1 MENKEQDLDLD
12 IDEDNKN
19 IKYINNNTNEKPI
32 YKLDFNFDI
41 LNEPLPD
48 FTKSKKKQNGILNMN
63 NNITYKRRYNEIND
77 NSYSIRTKAIPKFS

>member
-19 IKYINNNTNEKPI
+19 IKYINNNTNEKTI

-48 FTKSKKKQNGILNMN
+48 FTKSKKKENGILNMN

>member
-19 IKYINNNTNEKPI
+19 IKYINNNTNEKTI

-48 FTKSKKKQNGILNMN
+48 FTKSKKKENEFLNIN
-63 NNITYKRRYNEIND
+63 SITYKRKYNEIND
-77 NSYSIRTKAIPKFS
+77 NSYSIRGKAIPKFS

>member
-12 IDEDNKN
+12 IEEDNKN
-19 IKYINNNTNEKPI
+19 IKYSNNNTNEKPI

-48 FTKSKKKQNGILNMN
+48 FTKSKKKENEFLNM
-63 NNITYKRRYNEIND
+63 NNITYKRKYNEIN
-77 NSYSIRTKAIPKFS
+77 NNNYSIRGRAIPKFS